1 MEIEKEIIKLSSCQ
15 KFLLIQSFRTMINI
29 IDLENFKQKQI
40 NFRDS
45 EISFIDYYDNEL
57 VIGDKQGKL
66 YYKNESIQVHSGSFL
81 NGILKDGMLLSLG
94 QDGFLKQTNIKT
106 FQFLYSRQLTQL
118 IKEGSLFLLQFY
130 VLVQYGQ
137 KIVLINLE
145 NDVVETKY
153 KINQQGP
160 LIIKLNNLSKDYFSV
175 LGKEGL
181 LKIFKLGDSPEPI
194 LSIDVQTYENYELF
208 YMPKKTTILFWNQD
222 SIIGYAFEKELN
234 KQYEIKLNNL
244 QSVLQGERLLIVYD
258 NISNPKLKQINNI
271 ESQKFKSLYQQEQLL
286 KFNDLLQSKQEE
298 QHHEKSHSNPTPIA
312 FYDFAYFNKQN
323 SDLKQDNIEPKKIT
337 SEQNMINVLKQSLIA
352 KDKTY
357 LEYALERTLKNGI
370 AESVNTLQLE
380 QLQEL
385 QHFIVDKLIS
395 YPEQTKKYLDWIK
408 AIVKRGV
415 GDFSKLYY
423 LLEERTKSINKL
435 ETICSKIQFNK
446 LTQKPKQDKDY
457 RKQQHTVYEEQ
468 QADVVITQGNLP
480 QKKINENN
488 QAEDQTSQIEDDF
501 NQAYTKH
508 KQTLRQQ
515 AYQDIEEE
523 AYNEEDLKF

>member
-40 NFRDS
+40 NFRNA

-57 VIGDKQGKL
+57 LIGDKQGKI
-66 YYKNESIQVHSGSFL
+66 YYKNESFQVHSGQFL
-81 NGILKDGMLLSLG
+81 SGIVKDGMLLSLG
-94 QDGFLKQTNIKT
+94 QDGLLKQTNIKT
-106 FQFLYSRQLTQL
+106 FQCLYSRQLCNH
-118 IKEGSLFLLQFY
+118 IKEGNLYLLTSHA
-130 VLVQYGQ
+130 LVQYGQ
-137 KIVLINLE
+137 KIILINLE

-160 LIIKLNNLSKDYFSV
+160 LIVKLNNLSRDYFSV

-181 LKIFKLGDSPEPI
+181 LKIFKIGDNSEAI
-194 LSIDVQTYENYELF
+194 QTIEIGSYENYELF
-208 YMPKKTTILFWNQD
+208 YMTKKTTILQWNQD
-222 SIIGYAFEKELN
+222 NIIGYVFEKELN
-234 KQYEIKLNNL
+234 KQYEIKINNL
-244 QSVLQGERLLIVYD
+244 QSVMQGERLLIVYD

-286 KFNDLLQSKQEE
+286 RFNELQQTKQDELN
-298 QHHEKSHSNPTPIA
+298 QNKQQSNPIPIA
-312 FYDFAYFNKQN
+312 FYDFAYFNNQSSIIKN
-323 SDLKQDNIEPKKIT
+323 DNIKPKQII
-337 SEQNMINVLKQSLIA
+337 SEQNLINVLKQSLIA

-357 LEYALERTLKNGI
+357 LEYALERTLQSGI
-370 AESVNTLQLE
+370 VESVNSLQLE

-435 ETICSKIQFNK
+435 EEICSKIQFNK

-457 RKQQHTVYEEQ
+457 RKQQHTIYEEQ
-468 QADVVITQGNLP
+468 QTDVVIIQGNVT
-480 QKKINENN
+480 QKQITEINYG
-488 QAEDQTSQIEDDF
+488 EDQTSQIEDDF
-501 NQAYTKH
+501 NQAYIKH
-508 KQTLRQQ
+508 KQELRQK

-523 AYNEEDLKF
+523 AYDEEDIKF